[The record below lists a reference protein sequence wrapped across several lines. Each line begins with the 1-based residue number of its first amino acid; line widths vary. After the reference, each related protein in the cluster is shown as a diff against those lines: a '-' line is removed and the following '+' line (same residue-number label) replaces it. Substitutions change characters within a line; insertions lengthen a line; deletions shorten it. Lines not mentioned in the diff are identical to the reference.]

1 MCRNSLHLPV
11 NFAVNLKLLLKKKK
25 STLKKGKKKKNICR
39 KYPIY
44 LMTTLIKLFRK
55 HLLNI
60 NYVQDPV
67 PGTVDKMVNKTM
79 RS

>member
-1 MCRNSLHLPV
+1 
-11 NFAVNLKLLLKKKK
+11 
-25 STLKKGKKKKNICR
+25 
-39 KYPIY
+39 
-44 LMTTLIKLFRK
+44 MTTLIKLFRK